1 MFYLLKIEVR
11 LSFWNTCNSFS
22 TTIEAASHPHL
33 KGTHS
38 PYHTP
43 ISTPLS
49 TPQRTPVGS
58 PTGSPKASHKIW
70 PFADKHA
77 FGSESGYQNINVHE
91 IVEQL
96 SQSENLNEQ
105 ADIIHYLYMK
115 K

>member
-1 MFYLLKIEVR
+1 MCMNDFHD
-11 LSFWNTCNSFS
+11 FS
-22 TTIEAASHPHL
+22 LIFFQTEGVTHPHL
-33 KGTHS
+33 RGSVS

-43 ISTPLS
+43 HGTPQG

-58 PTGSPKASHKIW
+58 PTGSPKLGHKIW

-77 FGSESGYQNINVHE
+77 FAESGYDNINVHE

-105 ADIIHYLYMK
+105 ADIIHYLYVK
-115 K
+115 Q